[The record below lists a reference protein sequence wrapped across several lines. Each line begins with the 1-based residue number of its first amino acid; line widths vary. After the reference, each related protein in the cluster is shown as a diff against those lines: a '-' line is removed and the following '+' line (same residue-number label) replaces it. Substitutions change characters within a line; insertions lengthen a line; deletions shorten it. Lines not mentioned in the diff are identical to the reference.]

1 MRTPWFNPLL
11 QHGGR
16 FAIAVLVVSFFNAP
30 AETQVAPSQA
40 TGSTVR
46 LRAREAW
53 LSHGREAMEGNSAA
67 LRLRAVQQKMRQRA
81 ARTSGQP
88 PANYVVGTSWSPIG
102 PVPLASDA
110 SGSGMQDYNYVSGRA
125 TSIAVDPNDLGG
137 NTIYIFSGDG
147 KGNFGPGQTINLPGR
162 ITAIHVP
169 EAVLLPSQ
177 R

>member
-1 MRTPWFNPLL
+1 MRTPWFEPLL
-11 QHGGR
+11 HGGR
-16 FAIAVLVVSFFNAP
+16 FAIAVLVVSFSSAP
-30 AETQVAPSQA
+30 AQTQVASSQA
-40 TGSTVR
+40 TGSAVR
-46 LRAREAW
+46 QRAREAW

-137 NTIYIFSGDG
+137 NTIYIGGANGGAGDNFS
-147 KGNFGPGQTINLPGR
+147 QVISRSGR
-162 ITAIHVP
+162 IYFCFV
-169 EAVLLPSQ
+169 
-177 R
+177 